1 MKNGKL
7 IFKRLACFLLTTIFI
22 VSLNSTKYTKPIKA
36 DNETHTF
43 SISPSSASRIY
54 VLTKKKAG
62 ESYTIPNNNYNLDLS
77 NTSKTSPAEITEF
90 IYHETLIIKPDTNN
104 TAQINDIKALDVK
117 EGAVTI
123 TAEND
128 NSYTLKFNSF
138 FYDNVVFEITDSSA
152 KKFYLKINRFISIF
166 STNYD
171 NINDPTPEVKKV
183 YANTYVKSTEEVG
196 SERIGIETV
205 VKKVYKDG
213 SYEYCYANQ
222 EKINGTALA
231 IYDDADKYRLCQ
243 FSVEVDSNVKE
254 LYFLISRPQWT
265 SKTHGM
271 ITGSGMGVKYNIA
284 TKKTT
289 Y

>member
-1 MKNGKL
+1 MRKVSFK
-7 IFKRLACFLLTTIFI
+7 FKRLICFFIAIILLFCLDKNNNLHQ
-22 VSLNSTKYTKPIKA
+22 VKA
-36 DNETHTF
+36 DNDTHTF
-43 SISPSSASRIY
+43 SISPSSTSPIY

-90 IYHETLIIKPDTNN
+90 IYHETLVIKPDTNN
-104 TAQINDIKALDVK
+104 TAQINDIKALDVN

-152 KKFYLKINRFISIF
+152 KKFYLKINRFISII

-171 NINDPTPEVKKV
+171 NINDPTPEQKKV
-183 YANTYVKSTEEVG
+183 YANTYVKS
-196 SERIGIETV
+196 V
-205 VKKVYKDG
+205 VKKIYKDG

-222 EKINGTALA
+222 EPINGTSLA

-254 LYFLISRPQWT
+254 LYFLTSRPQWST
-265 SKTHGM
+265 KTNGM

>member
-1 MKNGKL
+1 MEKVSLK
-7 IFKRLACFLLTTIFI
+7 FKRLICFFIAIFLLFSFDNNNYLHQ
-22 VSLNSTKYTKPIKA
+22 VKA

-90 IYHETLIIKPDTNN
+90 IYHETLVIKPDTNN
-104 TAQINDIKALDVK
+104 TAQINDIKALDVN

-123 TAEND
+123 TAQND

-138 FYDNVVFEITDSSA
+138 FYDNVIFEITDSSA
-152 KKFYLKINRFISIF
+152 KKFYLKINRFISII

-171 NINDPTPEVKKV
+171 NINDPTPEAKKV

-213 SYEYCYANQ
+213 SYEYGYANQ
-222 EKINGTALA
+222 ETVNGTALA
-231 IYDDADKYRLCQ
+231 IYDDADYYRLCQ

-254 LYFLISRPQWT
+254 LYFLTTRPQWT
-265 SKTHGM
+265 QKTNGM